1 MAVLLTQVEEAT
13 RRAGARPV
21 YRGENMSSNSCNRGF
36 YASSCPE
43 PVNVTVN
50 QNIISFENAPSIFQV
65 EFFSYD
71 AGHLDNQLFTLVHFP
86 YEPRSVQVFL
96 NSGAQRYGIDFR
108 VTGQKVFLL
117 NPLTPGDGIAV
128 HYMRVGGSLPSQAGG
143 LGSIVYSVATVSSSI
158 FTLANSIKVNKHLHD
173 KDINNILVN
182 SDIINTIK
190 LLQAVIS
197 EIPEYYINSISVVMA
212 LKNVQEIIESIE
224 DELKDIHTKTNYNQN
239 LYLMSNWRSYDYKD
253 NLESINNKIKI
264 LDRRKDNLFKILEV
278 FKNLDIKNTED
289 NKNKIKEY
297 LDNYE
302 INEFIKI
309 K

>member
-1 MAVLLTQVEEAT
+1 MEAVIGTI
-13 RRAGARPV
+13 GI
-21 YRGENMSSNSCNRGF
+21 
-36 YASSCPE
+36 
-43 PVNVTVN
+43 VT
-50 QNIISFENAPSIFQV
+50 I
-65 EFFSYD
+65 
-71 AGHLDNQLFTLVHFP
+71 
-86 YEPRSVQVFL
+86 
-96 NSGAQRYGIDFR
+96 
-108 VTGQKVFLL
+108 
-117 NPLTPGDGIAV
+117 
-128 HYMRVGGSLPSQAGG
+128 
-143 LGSIVYSVATVSSSI
+143 GSIVNSVATVSSSI
-158 FTLANSIKVNKHLHD
+158 YSLANSIKVSKHLHD

-253 NLESINNKIKI
+253 NLESIDNKIKI
-264 LDRRKDNLFKILEV
+264 LDKRRDNLFKILEV